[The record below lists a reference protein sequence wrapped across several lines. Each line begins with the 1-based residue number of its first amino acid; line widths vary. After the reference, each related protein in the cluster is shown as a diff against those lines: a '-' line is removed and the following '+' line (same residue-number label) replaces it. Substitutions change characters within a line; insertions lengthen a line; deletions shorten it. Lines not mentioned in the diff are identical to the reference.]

1 MAFEGPFEDRLAIRE
16 LIDSYGD
23 AVARNDAEAWGA
35 NWAEDSVWILN
46 LPDLPRV
53 EGRSNIVALWV
64 RAMSEYEW
72 VLMTSKP
79 GEIRISGDRA
89 TGRFY
94 TAEVTRLKS
103 GEEQRIS
110 GRYEDEYVRRNGRWL
125 IGRRTYTML
134 HLQSLGKSSG
144 MGSWKGSGG

>member
-89 TGRFY
+89 TGCFY